1 MDGLLQF
8 LQEESDA
15 ELQDKSGIDPAI
27 LAEIEML
34 KSKWE
39 NDSVHFECMA
49 EPVMRD

>member
-1 MDGLLQF
+1 M
-8 LQEESDA
+8 QEKSDA
-15 ELQDKSGIDPAI
+15 ALQDESGMDPAI

-39 NDSVHFECMA
+39 NDSVRFECMA